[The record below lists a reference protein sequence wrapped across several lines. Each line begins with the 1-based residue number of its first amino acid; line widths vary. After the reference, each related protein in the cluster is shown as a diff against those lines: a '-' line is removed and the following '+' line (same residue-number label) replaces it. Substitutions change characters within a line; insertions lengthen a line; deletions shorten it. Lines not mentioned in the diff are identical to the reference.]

1 MSDSELPDW
10 EWSLREW
17 LRTTF
22 PDDKIWFDPP
32 KGTPSVPM
40 ITFSGQI
47 GGRPDADMPID
58 YPRTSISI
66 WGPPG
71 GDGRKAAVDLK
82 NELVDALSGLSGNL
96 DGETYGFGARIDS
109 VLWAPDRSDPN
120 NVIPRYIV
128 DVSLAVR
135 AV

>member
-1 MSDSELPDW
+1 MSELPDW

-17 LRTTF
+17 LRNHF

-32 KGTPSVPM
+32 KGSPVVPM
-40 ITFSGQI
+40 ITLSGQI
-47 GGRPDADMPID
+47 GGQPDADMPID
-58 YPRTSISI
+58 NPRASFSI

-82 NELVDALSGLSGNL
+82 NELIDRLRGMGGDL
-96 DGETYGFGARIDS
+96 DGEAYGFGARIDS

-128 DVSLAVR
+128 DATLSFR
-135 AV
+135 AS